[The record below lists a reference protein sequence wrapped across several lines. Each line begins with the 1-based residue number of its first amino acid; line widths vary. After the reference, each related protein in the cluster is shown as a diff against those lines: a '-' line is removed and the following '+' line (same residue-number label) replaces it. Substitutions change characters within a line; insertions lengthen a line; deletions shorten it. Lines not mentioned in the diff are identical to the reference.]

1 MTDNT
6 RLGEVWT
13 RYWASGRGE
22 SFAAEAGGF
31 DSGPF
36 WRAYFATFP
45 DEAKLLDLAT
55 GGGHVVRF
63 ALSTAAERR
72 LGYEIHGVDLANL
85 APVRHALGPTRQST
99 LRLHGNT
106 DLAALPFAD
115 GVFDGVAS
123 QFGIEYADRDAAVR
137 EAVRVLKPGGRGL
150 FLMHHACGAI
160 AKNAAARLK
169 AHRYVIAD
177 DAAFRHGER
186 LFALYARGSPRV
198 MAMGEASAFRAAV
211 QAIMGRF
218 SPDPLLS
225 NTAEIV
231 SFLADTARTAEQVD
245 PRDALKRLKFAED
258 EVTAWVMRQGALV
271 ASALDEKDIRALART
286 LEEAGAEVRVPE
298 AFRNAPGT
306 LLAWS
311 LAFEKWDR
319 PTQ

>member
-36 WRAYFATFP
+36 WRAYFAVFP
-45 DEAKLLDLAT
+45 DGAKLLDLAT
-55 GGGHVVRF
+55 GGGHVVRL

-106 DLAALPFAD
+106 DLASLPFAD
-115 GVFDGVAS
+115 GVFDGVTS
-123 QFGIEYADRDAAVR
+123 QFGIEYAVRDAATR

-150 FLMHHACGAI
+150 FLMHHAGGAI
-160 AKNAAARLK
+160 AKSAAVRLD
-169 AHRYVIAD
+169 AHKYVVPD

-186 LFALYARGSPRV
+186 LFALYARGAPRV
-198 MAMGEASAFRAAV
+198 MAMGEASAFHAAV
-211 QAIMGRF
+211 QAMISRF

-225 NTAEIV
+225 NTAEVV
-231 SFLADTARTAEQVD
+231 SFFADMARTPERYD
-245 PRDALKRLKFAED
+245 PRDALRRLKSAED
-258 EVTAWVMRQGALV
+258 EVAAWVMRQEALV
-271 ASALDEKDIRALART
+271 AAALDEKSVQALART
-286 LEEAGAEVRVPE
+286 LEEAGADVRAPG
-298 AFRNAPGT
+298 AFKNAPGT

-311 LAFEKWDR
+311 LAFEKPDR